1 MASSI
6 LRQSTLLR
14 SRPILITTFMV
25 LMVLTKKEQADWL
38 HVKQRSHHHGHNHG
52 HHHGHTAAAA
62 ALPAAG
68 TGVEGQQAAGDSL
81 NTEDYL
87 GLLQIAQQDSFD
99 TAVRQRPVR
108 DDGSPAADVG
118 EVLHPGLLQD
128 LQQMATAADLERG
141 TQPLK
146 AAVGYLLE
154 D

>member
-1 MASSI
+1 MLKGRGRA
-6 LRQSTLLR
+6 LPQLL
-14 SRPILITTFMV
+14 PQL
-25 LMVLTKKEQADWL
+25 LLL
-38 HVKQRSHHHGHNHG
+38 LLLL
-52 HHHGHTAAAA
+52 AAAA
-62 ALPAAG
+62 ALPAAD

-81 NTEDYL
+81 STEDYL
-87 GLLQIAQQDSFD
+87 GLLQIAQQDSSD
-99 TAVRQRPVR
+99 TAVRQRSVR
-108 DDGSPAADVG
+108 DDGSPADVG

>member
-1 MASSI
+1 MH
-6 LRQSTLLR
+6 
-14 SRPILITTFMV
+14 
-25 LMVLTKKEQADWL
+25 WL
-38 HVKQRSHHHGHNHG
+38 HVKQHG
-52 HHHGHTAAAA
+52 HHHGHHDHAAAAAAAAA

-81 NTEDYL
+81 STEDYL
-87 GLLQIAQQDSFD
+87 GLLQIAQQDSSD
-99 TAVRQRPVR
+99 TTVRQRSVR
-108 DDGSPAADVG
+108 DDGSPADVG